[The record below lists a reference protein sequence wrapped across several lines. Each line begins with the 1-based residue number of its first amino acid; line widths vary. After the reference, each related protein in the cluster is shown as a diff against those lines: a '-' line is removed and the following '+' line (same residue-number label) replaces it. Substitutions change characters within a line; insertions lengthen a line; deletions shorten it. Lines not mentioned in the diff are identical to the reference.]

1 MTTPTP
7 ADLTDAYNAFLNSF
21 PDLFEAIG
29 DIFADPDTYL
39 AAEEIVYSI
48 IEISTDGFGAGEC
61 IAALAG
67 LP

>member
-1 MTTPTP
+1 MTQPTP
-7 ADLTDAYNAFLNSF
+7 ADLTDAYNAFLNSLPGF
-21 PDLFEAIG
+21 FEAIG

-39 AAEEIVYSI
+39 AAEEITYSI
-48 IEISTDGFGAGEC
+48 IEIASDGVAAGAC